1 MAEVDVEK
9 TWSEEQLHSEDVS
22 KKDIIKFLHENASFE
37 VKILSYEV
45 YRAYFSQLRPVFC
58 NVALYMFSF
67 VCFEQTMGNF
77 STFGRLSTL
86 IVLGVFLHNS
96 AYKILTRFFQ

>member
-1 MAEVDVEK
+1 MRFIGRI
-9 TWSEEQLHSEDVS
+9 L
-22 KKDIIKFLHENASFE
+22 ASFD
-37 VKILSYEV
+37 L
-45 YRAYFSQLRPVFC
+45 FFG